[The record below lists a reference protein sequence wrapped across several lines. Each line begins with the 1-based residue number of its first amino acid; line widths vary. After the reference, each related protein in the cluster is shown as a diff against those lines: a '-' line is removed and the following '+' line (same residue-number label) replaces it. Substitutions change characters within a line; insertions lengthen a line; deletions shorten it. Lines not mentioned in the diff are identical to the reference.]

1 MVAKRK
7 STSNGVVRRVWTPTR
22 YEVNIGDGEYVI
34 EPQPIERVMEFDTVA
49 RQIQENITTLGTSYW
64 VIDGEGN
71 ELQGP
76 FDEEAMANEFVEE
89 GTSELD
95 VRAPGFQEIVGAIL
109 DAPYPALRVLIP
121 DLDEGD
127 VRKSSIPN
135 LKFVLELLVEVNGV
149 EWFEEFVKNSIGP
162 LLPELVT
169 LMTEAA
175 KASLQD
181 STETLAAQPGAT
193 D

>member
-1 MVAKRK
+1 
-7 STSNGVVRRVWTPTR
+7 
-22 YEVNIGDGEYVI
+22 
-34 EPQPIERVMEFDTVA
+34 
-49 RQIQENITTLGTSYW
+49 L
-64 VIDGEGN
+64 
-71 ELQGP
+71 
-76 FDEEAMANEFVEE
+76 AMEFVED
-89 GTSELD
+89 GVNELD
-95 VRAPGFQEIVGAIL
+95 TRAPGFQEIVGAIL

-121 DLDEGD
+121 DLEEGD

-149 EWFEEFVKNSIGP
+149 EWFEEFVRNSIGP

-181 STETLAAQPGAT
+181 STETLAELPGAT
-193 D
+193 G